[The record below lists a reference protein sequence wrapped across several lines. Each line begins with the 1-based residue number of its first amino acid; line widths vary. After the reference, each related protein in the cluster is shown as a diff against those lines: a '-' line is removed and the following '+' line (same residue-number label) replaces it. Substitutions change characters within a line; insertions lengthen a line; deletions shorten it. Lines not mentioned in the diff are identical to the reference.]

1 MSVIIDMEY
10 FQSWSEI
17 FMEIERQK
25 NLRFFTAIEPDTTSE
40 IKPSS
45 KQGSRQ
51 TRKPKPGEVGCNSG
65 IVQLRA
71 RLSSTPCPKI
81 SNNTVH
87 SIQGELIKHKLREVQ
102 SRLRTNSTPIPVIEA
117 ALDELHQ
124 DSRLT
129 DAARKLSREEMA
141 LLYEDILKPLDMF
154 SILRKM
160 RKQNDG
166 RD

>member
-25 NLRFFTAIEPDTTSE
+25 NLKFFTAIEPGTTSE
-40 IKPSS
+40 SS
-45 KQGSRQ
+45 KQGRQ
-51 TRKPKPGEVGCNSG
+51 QTSEPSEVGCNSST
-65 IVQLRA
+65 VQLRA
-71 RLSSTPCPKI
+71 RLSSSLCPKI
-81 SNNTVH
+81 SNDMVH
-87 SIQGELIKHKLREVQ
+87 AIHGELIKHKLREVQ
-102 SRLRTNSTPIPVIEA
+102 SRARTNSTPISVIEA
-117 ALDELHQ
+117 ALDELHR

-160 RKQNDG
+160 RKQKDE